1 MTKNTKPDPTAAPRK
16 ILSGHPS
23 CGVIFDDQNE
33 HSRALLTGFLKASR
47 EFPLST
53 EILGLHHKKNDL
65 PPVDGPHTE
74 SLSSDFNFLGWIKN
88 DSRTAVFLRKPYEVL
103 LDLSLAQTGRMKK
116 ILSKVRADFK
126 VAVNKPSDSFD
137 FRFEMPLSSQENPEA
152 FSQLLACL
160 NKIDLSHP

>member
-1 MTKNTKPDPTAAPRK
+1 
-16 ILSGHPS
+16 
-23 CGVIFDDQNE
+23 
-33 HSRALLTGFLKASR
+33 
-47 EFPLST
+47 
-53 EILGLHHKKNDL
+53 
-65 PPVDGPHTE
+65 
-74 SLSSDFNFLGWIKN
+74 
-88 DSRTAVFLRKPYEVL
+88 
-103 LDLSLAQTGRMKK
+103 MKK

>member
-1 MTKNTKPDPTAAPRK
+1 MD
-16 ILSGHPS
+16 
-23 CGVIFDDQNE
+23 V
-33 HSRALLTGFLKASR
+33 
-47 EFPLST
+47 
-53 EILGLHHKKNDL
+53 
-65 PPVDGPHTE
+65 PHTE

-88 DSRTAVFLRKPYEVL
+88 DSRTAAFLRKPYEVL

-126 VAVNKPSDSFD
+126 VAVNMPSDSFD